1 MSKTVSGQGQSGFS
15 RHLKRGLVEGMVIA
29 LIAFSLYLLLALISF
44 DSRDPGWTFVGNV
57 NVVRNAAG
65 RAGAFSADLLLGLFG
80 YMAYLFP
87 VLVGFWAGKVLRER
101 HAGLPGSWPLF
112 SLRLVG
118 FILTML
124 AGTALSYM
132 HFTVGESLPEGAGG
146 ILGHQVG
153 AASLAG
159 FNPLGGTL
167 IMVALFLIGVT
178 IFTDLSWIALAEG
191 LGALVLGAIEKVP
204 AWWLARKRLRE
215 EQRQKKDAHEKRAK
229 VISEAKKKAESRTPP
244 KIAKPAKP
252 VEKSARVQQE
262 KQQKLFTTEVTGELP
277 PIALLDPVEESKGG
291 YSDDALEGMSRLL
304 EIKLKDFNID
314 AQVVAVQPGPVI
326 TRFEIQPAPGIKV
339 SKITNLA
346 KDLARSLAVI
356 SVRVVE
362 VIPGKTTVGIEIPNE
377 QREMIRFTEVVGTQM
392 FDQAPSPLTMALGK
406 DISGGPVMA
415 DLAKM
420 PHLLVAGT
428 TGSGKSV
435 GVNAML
441 LSMLFKSSPDDVR
454 LILIDPKMLELAVYD
469 GIPHLLTPVV
479 TDMKEAAGALRW
491 GVGEMERRYRL
502 MASMGVR
509 NISGYN
515 RKVEEAKKKG
525 EPLKDPL
532 WKPDDPMNLDEEAP
546 LAEHLPYIVIVI
558 DEFADMMMIVG
569 KKVEELIA
577 RIAQKARAAG
587 IHLILATQ
595 RPSVDVITGLIKANV
610 PSRIGFQVSSKIDSR
625 TVLDQGGAEQLLGHG
640 DMLYLPGGTSVPE
653 RVHGAFVSDEE
664 VHRVCDDWRKRG
676 KPNYLEEIL
685 EGGSDLNAPMPGM
698 ESAGEGSDDE
708 NDPLYDDAVAIVTES
723 RRASISS
730 VQRKLKIGYNRA
742 ARLVEAMEM
751 AGVVTEAGNNG
762 QREVIA
768 PPPVK

>member
-1 MSKTVSGQGQSGFS
+1 VI
-15 RHLKRGLVEGMVIA
+15 GLIA
-29 LIAFSLYLLLALISF
+29 LSLYLLLALVSY
-44 DSRDPGWTFVGNV
+44 DSADPGWSYVGKVGEIN
-57 NVVRNAAG
+57 NAGG
-65 RAGAFSADLLLGLFG
+65 RAGAFCADLLLGLFG
-80 YMAYLFP
+80 FMAYVFP
-87 VLVGFWAGKVLRER
+87 VLVAFWAFKVLRER

-118 FILTML
+118 FVLTMMG
-124 AGTALSYM
+124 GTALAYM
-132 HFTVGESLPEGAGG
+132 HFSGHGSLLPEDAGG
-146 ILGHQVG
+146 ILGHVVGG
-153 AASLAG
+153 AALSA
-159 FNPLGGTL
+159 FNALGGTL

-178 IFTDLSWIALAEG
+178 VFTDLSWIGLAERI
-191 LGALVLGAIEKVP
+191 GALVMDTSQRIP
-204 AWWLARKRLRE
+204 AWF
-215 EQRQKKDAHEKRAK
+215 EQRRQQKAEQQAAREARQKRAQ
-229 VISEAKKKAESRTPP
+229 VVTEAKKKQENRTPP
-244 KIAKPAKP
+244 KIAQPARP
-252 VEKSARVQQE
+252 VEKSERVQKE
-262 KQQKLFTTEVTGELP
+262 KQHKLFTAQVTGDLP
-277 PIALLDPVEESKGG
+277 PLGLLDPVDEGGKGG
-291 YSDDALEGMSRLL
+291 YSDEALDAMSRLL
-304 EIKLKDFNID
+304 EIKLKDFNVD
-314 AQVVAVQPGPVI
+314 AEVVAVQPGPVI

-377 QREMIRFTEVVGTQM
+377 QREMIRFTEVVGSRL
-392 FDQAPSPLTMALGK
+392 FDDASSPLTMALGK

-415 DLAKM
+415 DLGKM

-435 GVNAML
+435 GLNAML
-441 LSMLFKSSPDDVR
+441 LSMLFKATPDQVR
-454 LILIDPKMLELAVYD
+454 MIMIDPKMLELAVYD

-502 MASMGVR
+502 MAATGVR
-509 NISGYN
+509 NIAGYN
-515 RKVEEAKKKG
+515 RKISDAEKKG

-532 WKPDDPMNLDEEAP
+532 WKPNDPMDLSEEAP
-546 LAEHLPYIVIVI
+546 LAEPLPYIVIVI

-676 KPNYLEEIL
+676 EPNYLDEIL
-685 EGGSDLNAPMPGM
+685 EGGSDLSAPLPGM
-698 ESAGEGSDDE
+698 EGIDGGGSDED
-708 NDPLYDDAVAIVTES
+708 DPLYDEAVAYVTQS

-751 AGVVTEAGNNG
+751 AGVVSEAGHNG

-768 PPPVK
+768 PPPV